1 MNNEIYEEEKSGG
14 GYLIVVLLLLL
25 VVALAAVG
33 IIAVKNMFFPD
44 EVTFSEKEHTMYVGD
59 ILVMPAK
66 ISPKVKNSELVYK
79 SSDTAVAT
87 VTQNGVIS
95 AIGVGEA
102 EITAEHSFSKKTAT
116 VLIKVTESILRIEL
130 ESTKETVIEG
140 DEISMKYE
148 LVSSGFVKVNM
159 VYSSSDERV
168 CTVNTD
174 GIITAHDAGEAV
186 ITVKDTESG
195 IKNEM
200 KITVIAPLETLYFK
214 TQSVDLLVDDVYES
228 TVVFVPEDATDKKI
242 EYSIS
247 PETVATTDSKGR
259 VTGVKSGSAVLTATH
274 VETGKTAKMRI
285 NVYEIAKKITLNKT
299 QLLVKQGNTENV
311 LAEISPATTKD
322 KTLTWT
328 SSDSSVAIVTVSGA
342 GTANIKGISV
352 GTCKIKA
359 TSNSNPEVSAELLVT
374 VEKDETHTITKET
387 YINGILIVNKTYGL
401 PQNYNDGGGLTTQ
414 TKNAF
419 AEMKKA
425 AAAEGIELR
434 IVSGYRSYAYQK
446 DLYNSYLRRPGQ
458 SQAYVET
465 YSARP
470 GHSEHQ
476 TGLAID
482 VNNASDSFLG
492 TPEQKWL
499 EAHCV
504 EYGFIIRYPEGKE
517 DITGYKYEPWHIRY
531 LGKETARKVYESGLC
546 LEEYLGVTSEYSY

>member
-1 MNNEIYEEEKSGG
+1 MNDEIYEEEKSGG
-14 GYLIVVLLLLL
+14 GYLIVILLL
-25 VVALAAVG
+25 VLVLALVLIG
-33 IIAVKNMFFPD
+33 VIAVKSMFFPD

-66 ISPKVKNSELVYK
+66 ITPEVKNSELVYK
-79 SSDTAVAT
+79 SSDLTVAT

-95 AIGVGEA
+95 AVGVGEA
-102 EITAEHSFSKKTAT
+102 EITAEHSFSGKTAT

-140 DEISMKYE
+140 EEISMKYE

-159 VYSSSDERV
+159 VYFSSDERV
-168 CTVNTD
+168 CTVNSD
-174 GIITAHDAGEAV
+174 GIITAHDAGEAIV
-186 ITVKDTESG
+186 TVKDTESG
-195 IKNEM
+195 ISNEM
-200 KITVIAPLETLYFK
+200 KITVIAPLENLYFK

-247 PETVATTDSKGR
+247 PETIATTDNKGR
-259 VTGVKSGSAVLTATH
+259 VTGVRSGSAVLTATH
-274 VETGKTAKMRI
+274 VLTGKTAKMRI
-285 NVYEIAKKITLNKT
+285 NVYEIAEKITLNKT
-299 QLLVKQGNTENV
+299 QLLVKQGHTQNV
-311 LAEISPATTKD
+311 LAEVSPATTRD

-328 SSDSSVAIVTVSGA
+328 SSDNSVAVVTVSGA

-359 TSNSNPEVSAELLVT
+359 TSNSNPEVYAELLVT

-434 IVSGYRSYAYQK
+434 IASGYRSYAYQK
-446 DLYNSYLRRPGQ
+446 DLYNGYLRRPGQ

-482 VNNASDSFLG
+482 VNNASKSFLG

-517 DITGYKYEPWHIRY
+517 DITGYQYEPWHIRY

-546 LEEYLGVTSEYSY
+546 LEEYLGIDSKYSY

>member
-1 MNNEIYEEEKSGG
+1 MKDEIYEEEKSGG
-14 GYLIVVLLLLL
+14 GYLIVILLL
-25 VVALAAVG
+25 VLVAALVLVG
-33 IIAVKNMFFPD
+33 VIAVKNMFFPD

-66 ISPKVKNSELVYK
+66 ITPEVKNSELVYK
-79 SSDTAVAT
+79 SSDLTVAT

-95 AIGVGEA
+95 AVGVGEA

-116 VLIKVTESILRIEL
+116 ILIKVTESVLRIEL
-130 ESTKETVIEG
+130 ESTKATVIEG
-140 DEISMKYE
+140 EEISMKYE
-148 LVSSGFVKVNM
+148 LVSTGFVKVNM
-159 VYSSSDERV
+159 EYSSSDERV
-168 CTVNTD
+168 CTVNSD
-174 GIITAHDAGEAV
+174 GIITAHDAGEAIV
-186 ITVKDTESG
+186 TVTDTESG

-200 KITVIAPLETLYFK
+200 KITVIAPLENLYFK

-274 VETGKTAKMRI
+274 VSTGKTAKMRI
-285 NVYEIAKKITLNKT
+285 NVYEIAEKITLNKT
-299 QLLVKQGNTENV
+299 QLLVKQGHTQNV
-311 LAEISPATTKD
+311 LAEVSPATTKD

-328 SSDSSVAIVTVSGA
+328 SSDNSVAVVTVSGA

-359 TSNSNPEVSAELLVT
+359 TSNSNPEVYAELLVT

-387 YINGILIVNKTYGL
+387 YINGILIVNKTYGV

-434 IVSGYRSYAYQK
+434 ISSGYRSYSYQR
-446 DLYNSYLRRPGQ
+446 DLYNGYLRRPGQ

-482 VNNASDSFLG
+482 VNNASMSFLG

-504 EYGFIIRYPEGKE
+504 EYGFIIRYPQGKE
-517 DITGYKYEPWHIRY
+517 DITGYQYEPWHIRY

-546 LEEYLGVTSEYSY
+546 LEEYLGVDSKYSY